1 MGFWSTLLKYGA
13 KAARGTGHA
22 IGVTAKATGSAA
34 LHPQRTLAGAGN
46 AMKTAAVGSAA
57 GYVTWEKLTT
67 DKSVA
72 RIVGDAVIGKEA
84 TDTIA
89 GTTNDVREL
98 KEKAGEAVDAVH
110 GTANQVGGVTNG
122 IGNFFRNM
130 SGGTGGDL
138 FSNFFGNIAKGNV
151 SGMSIVGLVAA
162 TFMIFG
168 RFGWM
173 SKIAGALLGMM
184 IIGNNA
190 QVARNVNSLN
200 ASQGGNGQVQ
210 SPAEEQRAS
219 GGMRR

>member
-1 MGFWSTLLKYGA
+1 MGFWSTLLKYGVR
-13 KAARGTGHA
+13 AARGTGHA
-22 IGVTAKATGSAA
+22 VGATAKATGSAA
-34 LHPQRTLAGAGN
+34 LHPARTLTGAGN
-46 AMKTAAVGSAA
+46 ALKTAAVGSAA

-67 DKSVA
+67 DKSVT

-84 TDTIA
+84 TDTLA
-89 GTTNDVREL
+89 GTADDVREL
-98 KEKAGEAVDAVH
+98 KEKTGEAVDAVH
-110 GTANQVGGVTNG
+110 GAANQMGGVAGG

-130 SGGTGGDL
+130 SGGTGGEL

-162 TFMIFG
+162 AFMIFG

-190 QVARNVNSLN
+190 QVARNVNSPVV
-200 ASQGGNGQVQ
+200 SQRESGQVQ
-210 SPAEEQRAS
+210 SHAEEQCAS